1 MITFTDRA
9 REAVLGFMGEDEQA
23 LEALRIREN
32 PGGLGAT
39 RFELALV
46 SRDELGDGDVE
57 HDLGD
62 FKVFVESNAV
72 ESLDG
77 AVVDFVERVN
87 ESGFEVKTAHANGA
101 DAMDPDEMAEKVRA
115 VLDER
120 VNPAVAA
127 HGGAIVLKA
136 VEGNDVFIEM
146 TGGCQGCA
154 MSRMTLRQ
162 GVERMLRDV
171 IPQIGNVHDATDHQ
185 SGSNPYFAQ

>member
-1 MITFTDRA
+1 MITFTDKA
-9 REAVLGFMGEDEQA
+9 REAVLGFMGEDEQV

-32 PGGLGAT
+32 PGGEGPT

-46 SRDELGDGDVE
+46 TRDELGEGDVE
-57 HDLGD
+57 QDLGD
-62 FKVFVESNAV
+62 FKVFVESDAV
-72 ESLDG
+72 ESLEG

-87 ESGFEVKTAHANGA
+87 ESGFEVKTASPNGGA
-101 DAMDPDEMAEKVRA
+101 AVDSEEMAEKIRA

-127 HGGAIVLKA
+127 HGGAIVLRA

-162 GVERMLRDV
+162 GVERMLREV

-185 SGSNPYFAQ
+185 SGENPYFAQ